1 MVRTTGKRSQ
11 RQHERQGKLPKKCR
25 LPCFLE
31 LSRRWSR
38 RVSPREPQTSESTS
52 PKFRTL
58 LVHPVY
64 LLIRACWTLLEAWI
78 LAINCDQLVA
88 CRLQGQREI
97 LLLAVGLRIANNADL
112 YRPHLLRDSSR
123 SNIEVQHTLGI
134 SSDPLGQFGGLH
146 YSRCRT
152 MLPRAFYQA
161 LRYTVC
167 AALIR
172 KRGNCVHAPRQ
183 ILGRR

>member
-1 MVRTTGKRSQ
+1 MEWYGRQESEVNGNTSGRESCQKSVACLVFLSLVGGGQEGFRRESRKRVNPLAQ
-11 RQHERQGKLPKKCR
+11 NFGRCWFTQGIP
-25 LPCFLE
+25 FD
-31 LSRRWSR
+31 SRG
-38 RVSPREPQTSESTS
+38 
-52 PKFRTL
+52 
-58 LVHPVY
+58 
-64 LLIRACWTLLEAWI
+64 AWI